1 MDKELQILN
10 INGEAYSISDKQSR
24 EDIKQ
29 IKGKSFITSTSLN
42 TDYEEATKNS
52 NSKYFNTIINN
63 RGIIHYG

>member
-10 INGEAYSISDKQSR
+10 INGEAYSITDKQSR

-42 TDYEEATKNS
+42 TDYEEATKTLTVS
-52 NSKYFNTIINN
+52 VSTQSSTI
-63 RGIIHYG
+63 GG